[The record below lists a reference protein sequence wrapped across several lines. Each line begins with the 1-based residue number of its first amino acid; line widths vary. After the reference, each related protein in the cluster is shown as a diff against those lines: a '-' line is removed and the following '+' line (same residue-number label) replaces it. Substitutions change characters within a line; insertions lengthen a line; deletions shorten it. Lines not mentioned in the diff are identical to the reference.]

1 MNMLEDI
8 RRSERGESLSRTL
21 KTQAIILGGFVLI
34 IWLLEIIDRL
44 ILKGSL
50 DALGVQP
57 RTLVGLRGILFMPFL
72 HGSFGHVLANTIPFL
87 ILGWLVMLGGLSQ
100 FFTVAAVTM
109 VVSGLGVWLFG
120 SSNSVHI
127 GASGLIFGFFGF
139 ILTKAYF
146 ERSLTSIVLAI
157 FVFALYGGLLL
168 GAFPQRGG
176 ISWQGHL
183 FGFIGGASAAYL
195 LTTSRWRQDPG

>member
-1 MNMLEDI
+1 MNMFEDI
-8 RRSERGESLSRTL
+8 RRSEQGESLSRVL
-21 KTQAIILGGFVLI
+21 KTQAVILGGFVLL
-34 IWLLEIIDRL
+34 IWFLEIIDWL

-72 HGSFGHVLANTIPFL
+72 HGSFSHVLANTIPFL
-87 ILGWLVMLGGLSQ
+87 ILGWLVMLGGISQ
-100 FFTVAAVTM
+100 FFTVAAVTIA
-109 VVSGLGVWLFG
+109 VSGLGVWLFG

-127 GASGLIFGFFGF
+127 GASGVIFGFFGF

-183 FGFIGGASAAYL
+183 FGFIGGAAAAYL
-195 LTTSRWRQDPG
+195 LTKNRWRRDPS

>member
-1 MNMLEDI
+1 MNMFEDI
-8 RRSERGESLSRTL
+8 RRSEQGESLSRVL
-21 KTQAIILGGFVLI
+21 KTQAVILGGFVLL
-34 IWLLEIIDRL
+34 IWFLEIIDWL

-72 HGSFGHVLANTIPFL
+72 HGSFSHVLANTIPFL
-87 ILGWLVMLGGLSQ
+87 ILGWLVMLGGISQ
-100 FFTVAAVTM
+100 FFTVAAVTIA
-109 VVSGLGVWLFG
+109 VSGLGVWLFG

-183 FGFIGGASAAYL
+183 FGFIGGAAAAYL
-195 LTTSRWRQDPG
+195 LTKNRWRRDPS

>member
-8 RRSERGESLSRTL
+8 RNSERGVSLGRTL
-21 KTQAIILGGFVLI
+21 KTQAIILGGFVLL
-34 IWLLEIIDRL
+34 IWLLEIIDWL

-50 DALGVQP
+50 DALGIQP

-72 HGSFGHVLANTIPFL
+72 HGSFGHVLANSIPFL
-87 ILGWLVMLGGLSQ
+87 ILGWLVMLGGIPQ
-100 FFTVAAVTM
+100 FFTVAAVTI

-139 ILTKAYF
+139 LITKAYF
-146 ERSLTSIVLAI
+146 ERSLSSIILAV

-168 GAFPQRGG
+168 GALPQRAG

-183 FGFIGGASAAYL
+183 FGFIGGALAAYL
-195 LTTSRWRQDPG
+195 LTTSRWRRDPG

>member
-1 MNMLEDI
+1 MNMLENL
-8 RRSERGESLSRTL
+8 RRSERGVSFGRTL
-21 KTQAIILGGFVLI
+21 KTQAIILGGFVLL
-34 IWLLEIIDRL
+34 IWLLEIIDWL

-57 RTLVGLRGILFMPFL
+57 RTLVGLRGILFMP
-72 HGSFGHVLANTIPFL
+72 
-87 ILGWLVMLGGLSQ
+87 LGGISQ
-100 FFTVAAVTM
+100 FFTVVAVTIA
-109 VVSGLGVWLFG
+109 VSGLGVWLFG

-139 ILTKAYF
+139 LITKAYF
-146 ERSLTSIVLAI
+146 ERSLPSIILAI
-157 FVFALYGGLLL
+157 FVFVLYGGLLL

-183 FGFIGGASAAYL
+183 FGFIGGALSAYM
-195 LTTSRWRQDPG
+195 LTTSRWRRDPT

>member
-1 MNMLEDI
+1 MNMFEDI
-8 RRSERGESLSRTL
+8 RRSEQGESLSRTL
-21 KTQAIILGGFVLI
+21 KTQAIILGGFVLL
-34 IWLLEIIDRL
+34 IWFLEIIDWL

-72 HGSFGHVLANTIPFL
+72 HGSFSHVLANTIPFL
-87 ILGWLVMLGGLSQ
+87 ILGWLVMLGGIPQ
-100 FFTVAAVTM
+100 FLTVAAVTIA
-109 VVSGLGVWLFG
+109 VSGLGVWLFG

-146 ERSLTSIVLAI
+146 ERSVTSIALAI

-168 GAFPQRGG
+168 GAFPQRAG

-183 FGFIGGASAAYL
+183 FGFIGGAAAAYL
-195 LTTSRWRQDPG
+195 LTTNRWHRGPG